1 MRDKTTEDSMKS
13 FWKLTLAEC
22 KIYFRFPIAAFF
34 TLGLL
39 PMILLILGA
48 AFGNDPQPQ
57 FGGKG
62 FLDWA
67 VPGFIAMVIAISAIM
82 ALPMAIT
89 TYRERG
95 ILRRYRATPVSP
107 AAVLG
112 AQLVMQFAMTVLGM
126 LLLILIGKVLFG
138 LRFEG
143 NMLSVLAA
151 FTLGCL
157 SFFSIGMVLAGV
169 FPNTRTGTIF
179 GNVLLQPMIYLSG
192 VTVPKEAMSEGMQKA
207 IRFNPL
213 THVATLLQG
222 FWRGEAWS
230 QHQSEVL
237 ILGAIMVVSGIVAVR
252 VFRWE

>member
-1 MRDKTTEDSMKS
+1 MKS

-22 KIYFRFPIAAFF
+22 KLYFRFPIAAFF
-34 TLGLL
+34 TLALL
-39 PMILLILGA
+39 PMILIILGA
-48 AFGNDPQPQ
+48 IFGNEPAEQ

-62 FLDWA
+62 WLDWA
-67 VPGFIAMVIAISAIM
+67 VPGFIALVIAISAVM
-82 ALPMAIT
+82 SLPMAMA

-112 AQLVMQFAMTVLGM
+112 AQLVTQFAMTFLGM
-126 LLLILIGKVLFG
+126 LLLILIGKVFFN

-143 NMLSVLAA
+143 NIFSVLAA

-157 SFFSIGMVLAGV
+157 SFFSIGMILAGV
-169 FPNTRTGTIF
+169 LPNTRTGTIF
-179 GNVLLQPMIYLSG
+179 GNVLLQPMVYLSG
-192 VTVPKEAMSEGMQKA
+192 VTIPKEVMSEGMQKA

-213 THVATLLQG
+213 THVVTLLQG
-222 FWRGEAWS
+222 MWYGDAWS
-230 QHQSEVL
+230 QHQTEVVV
-237 ILGAIMVVSGIVAVR
+237 LGAIMVVAGLIAIS

>member
-1 MRDKTTEDSMKS
+1 MKS

-22 KIYFRFPIAAFF
+22 KLYFRFPIAAFF
-34 TLGLL
+34 TLALL
-39 PMILLILGA
+39 PMILILLGA
-48 AFGNDPQPQ
+48 IFGNAPSEQ

-62 FLDWA
+62 WLDWA
-67 VPGFIAMVIAISAIM
+67 VPGFIALVIAISAVM
-82 ALPMAIT
+82 SLPMAMT

-112 AQLVMQFAMTVLGM
+112 AQLVTQFAMTILGM
-126 LLLILIGKVLFG
+126 LLLIFIGKAFFN

-143 NMLSVLAA
+143 NIVSVLAA

-157 SFFSIGMVLAGV
+157 SFFSIGMILAGV
-169 FPNTRTGTIF
+169 LPNARTGTII
-179 GNVLLQPMIYLSG
+179 GNVILQPMVYLSG
-192 VTVPKEAMSEGMQKA
+192 VTIPKEVMSEGMQQA

-213 THVATLLQG
+213 THVVTLLQG
-222 FWRGEAWS
+222 MWYGDAWS
-230 QHQSEVL
+230 QHQTEVVV
-237 ILGAIMVVSGIVAVR
+237 LGAIMVVAGIVAVK

>member
-1 MRDKTTEDSMKS
+1 MKS

-22 KIYFRFPIAAFF
+22 KVYFRFPIAAFF

-39 PMILLILGA
+39 PMVLLILGA
-48 AFGNDPQPQ
+48 AFTNEPQPQ
-57 FGGKG
+57 FGGRG

-67 VPGFIAMVIAISAIM
+67 VPGFIAMVIAISALM
-82 ALPMAIT
+82 SLPMAVT

-112 AQLVMQFAMTVLGM
+112 AQLVTQFAMTTLGM
-126 LLLILIGKVLFG
+126 LLLILIGRVVFN

-143 NMLSVLAA
+143 NIANVVAA

-157 SFFSIGMVLAGV
+157 SFFSIGMILAGV

-192 VTVPKEAMSEGMQKA
+192 VTIPKEAMSEGMQQA

-222 FWRGEAWS
+222 MWRGDAWS
-230 QHQSEVL
+230 QHQTEVVVL
-237 ILGAIMVVSGIVAVR
+237 GIILVAAGIVAVK

>member
-1 MRDKTTEDSMKS
+1 MKS

-48 AFGNDPQPQ
+48 VFTNDPNPQ
-57 FGGKG
+57 FGGRG

-67 VPGFIAMVIAISAIM
+67 VPGFIAIVIAMSALL
-82 ALPMAIT
+82 ALPMALT

-112 AQLVMQFAMTVLGM
+112 AQLVLQFAMTILGM
-126 LLLILIGKVLFG
+126 LLLILIGKLFFH

-143 NMLSVLAA
+143 NIASVVAA

-157 SFFSIGMVLAGV
+157 SFFSIGMILGGV
-169 FPNTRTGTIF
+169 MPNTRTGTII
-179 GNVLLQPMIYLSG
+179 GNVLLQPMLYLSG
-192 VTVPKEAMSEGMQKA
+192 VIFPKEVMSEGMQKA

-213 THVATLLQG
+213 THVAALLQG
-222 FWRGEAWS
+222 LWRGDAWS
-230 QHQSEVL
+230 EYQMEVL
-237 ILGAIMVVSGIVAVR
+237 VLGAVMVVAGVIAVL

>member
-1 MRDKTTEDSMKS
+1 MKS
-13 FWKLTLAEC
+13 FWKLTLVEV
-22 KIYFRFPIAAFF
+22 KLYFRFPIAAFF
-34 TLGLL
+34 TLALL
-39 PMILLILGA
+39 PMILLLLGA
-48 AFGNDPQPQ
+48 IFGNTPAEQ

-62 FLDWA
+62 WLDWA

-82 ALPMAIT
+82 SLPLAMC

-112 AQLVMQFAMTVLGM
+112 AQLVTQFAMTFLGM
-126 LLLILIGKVLFG
+126 LLLIFIGKVFFN
-138 LRFEG
+138 LRFAG
-143 NMLSVLAA
+143 NIGSVLAA

-157 SFFSIGMVLAGV
+157 SLFSIGLLLAGV
-169 FPNTRTGTIF
+169 LPNTRTGTIV

-192 VTVPKEAMSEGMQKA
+192 VTIPRDLMSEGMQKA

-222 FWRGEAWS
+222 MWYGDAWS
-230 QHQSEVL
+230 QHQTEVVV
-237 ILGAIMVVSGIVAVR
+237 LGAILVVAGIIAVR

>member
-1 MRDKTTEDSMKS
+1 MKS

-22 KIYFRFPIAAFF
+22 KLYFRFPIAAFF
-34 TLGLL
+34 TLALL
-39 PMILLILGA
+39 PMILVILGA
-48 AFGNDPQPQ
+48 IFGNNPSDQ

-62 FLDWA
+62 WLDWA

-82 ALPMAIT
+82 SLPMALA

-107 AAVLG
+107 AAILG
-112 AQLVMQFAMTVLGM
+112 AQLVTQFAMTILGM
-126 LLLILIGKVLFG
+126 LLLILIGKVFFNLQ
-138 LRFEG
+138 FEG
-143 NMLSVLAA
+143 SIADVLAA

-157 SFFSIGMVLAGV
+157 SFFSLGMLLGGW
-169 FPNTRTGTIF
+169 FPNTRTGTII

-192 VTVPKEAMSEGMQKA
+192 VTIPKEVMSEGMQKA

-213 THVATLLQG
+213 THVVTLLQG
-222 FWRGEAWS
+222 MWHGDPWS
-230 QHQSEVL
+230 LHQTEVVV
-237 ILGAIMVVSGIVAVR
+237 LGAILVVAGLIAVR

>member
-1 MRDKTTEDSMKS
+1 MKS
-13 FWKLTLAEC
+13 FWKLTVAEC
-22 KIYFRFPIAAFF
+22 KLYFRFPIAAFF
-34 TLGLL
+34 TLALL

-48 AFGNDPQPQ
+48 IFTNDPNPQ
-57 FGGKG
+57 FGGRG

-67 VPGFIAMVIAISAIM
+67 VPGFIALVIAMSAIM
-82 ALPMAIT
+82 SLPMTLT

-112 AQLVMQFAMTVLGM
+112 AQLVTQFAMTILGM
-126 LLLILIGKVLFG
+126 LLLILIGKVFFN
-138 LRFEG
+138 LRFAG
-143 NMLSVLAA
+143 NIASVVAA

-169 FPNTRTGTIF
+169 FPNTRTGTIV
-179 GNVLLQPMIYLSG
+179 GNVLLQPMIYLCG
-192 VTVPKEAMSEGMQKA
+192 VAFPKEVMSEGMQQA

-222 FWRGEAWS
+222 LWQGDAWS
-230 QHQSEVL
+230 QHQTEVL
-237 ILGAIMVVSGIVAVR
+237 VLGAIMVVAAVVAVR
-252 VFRWE
+252 VFRWD

>member
-1 MRDKTTEDSMKS
+1 MKS

-22 KIYFRFPIAAFF
+22 KVYFRFPIAAFF

-39 PMILLILGA
+39 PMVLLILGA
-48 AFGNDPQPQ
+48 AFTNEPQPQ
-57 FGGKG
+57 FGGRG

-67 VPGFIAMVIAISAIM
+67 VPGFIAMVIAISALM
-82 ALPMAIT
+82 SLPMAVT

-112 AQLVMQFAMTVLGM
+112 AQLVTQFAMTFLGM
-126 LLLILIGKVLFG
+126 LLLILIGRVVFN

-143 NMLSVLAA
+143 NIANVVAA

-157 SFFSIGMVLAGV
+157 SFFSIGMILAGV

-192 VTVPKEAMSEGMQKA
+192 VTIPKEAMSEGMQQA

-222 FWRGEAWS
+222 MWRGDAWS
-230 QHQSEVL
+230 QHQTEVVVL
-237 ILGAIMVVSGIVAVR
+237 GIILVAAGIVAVK

>member
-1 MRDKTTEDSMKS
+1 MKS

-39 PMILLILGA
+39 PMVLLILGA
-48 AFGNDPQPQ
+48 AFTNDPQPQ
-57 FGGKG
+57 FGGRG

-67 VPGFIAMVIAISAIM
+67 VPGFIAMVIAISALM
-82 ALPMAIT
+82 SLPMAIT

-112 AQLVMQFAMTVLGM
+112 AQLVTQFAMTTLGM
-126 LLLILIGKVLFG
+126 LLLILIGKVFFN

-143 NMLSVLAA
+143 NIASVVGA

-157 SFFSIGMVLAGV
+157 SFFSIGMILAGV
-169 FPNTRTGTIF
+169 MPNTRTGTIF
-179 GNVLLQPMIYLSG
+179 GNVLLQPMIDLSG
-192 VTVPKEAMSEGMQKA
+192 VTIPKEVMSEGMQKA

-222 FWRGEAWS
+222 LWQGDAWS
-230 QHQSEVL
+230 QHQTDVL
-237 ILGAIMVVSGIVAVR
+237 VLGAIMIVAGIIAVC

>member
-1 MRDKTTEDSMKS
+1 MKS
-13 FWKLTLAEC
+13 FWKLTLAEA
-22 KIYFRFPIAAFF
+22 KLYFRFPIAAFF

-39 PMILLILGA
+39 PMVLLILGA
-48 AFGNDPQPQ
+48 IFGNTAAEQ

-112 AQLVMQFAMTVLGM
+112 AQLVNQFTMTILGM

-143 NMLSVLAA
+143 NVLSVLAA

-157 SFFSIGMVLAGV
+157 SFFSIGMILAGV
-169 FPNTRTGTIF
+169 FPNTRTGTIL
-179 GNVLLQPMIYLSG
+179 GNVILQPMIYLSG
-192 VTVPKEAMSEGMQKA
+192 VTIPKEVMPEGVQQA

-213 THVATLLQG
+213 THVVALMQG
-222 FWRGEAWS
+222 MWLGDTWS

-237 ILGAIMVVSGIVAVR
+237 ILGAILVVAGIVAVR

>member
-1 MRDKTTEDSMKS
+1 MKS

-34 TLGLL
+34 TLALL
-39 PMILLILGA
+39 PMILIILGA
-48 AFGNDPQPQ
+48 IFGNEPAQQ

-62 FLDWA
+62 WLDWA
-67 VPGFIAMVIAISAIM
+67 VPGFIALVIAISAVM
-82 ALPMAIT
+82 SLPMAMA

-112 AQLVMQFAMTVLGM
+112 AQLVTQFAMTFLGM
-126 LLLILIGKVLFG
+126 LLLILIGKVFFN

-143 NMLSVLAA
+143 NIWSVLAA

-157 SFFSIGMVLAGV
+157 SFFSIGMILAGV
-169 FPNTRTGTIF
+169 LPNTRTGTIF
-179 GNVLLQPMIYLSG
+179 GNVLLQPMVYLSG
-192 VTVPKEAMSEGMQKA
+192 VTIPKEVMSKGMQEA

-213 THVATLLQG
+213 THVVTLMQG
-222 FWRGEAWS
+222 MWQGDAWS
-230 QHQSEVL
+230 QHQTEVVV
-237 ILGAIMVVSGIVAVR
+237 LGAILVVAGIIAVR